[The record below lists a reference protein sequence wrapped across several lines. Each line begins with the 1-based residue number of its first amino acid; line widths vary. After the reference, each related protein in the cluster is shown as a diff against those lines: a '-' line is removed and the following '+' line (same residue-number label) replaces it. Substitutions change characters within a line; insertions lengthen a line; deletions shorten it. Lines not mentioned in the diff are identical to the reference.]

1 MEKKKKFKNIEAVAA
16 PLARPEILLDK
27 NREDVKIFGLC
38 SK

>member
-1 MEKKKKFKNIEAVAA
+1 MEKKKKFKNIGAVAA

-38 SK
+38 GK